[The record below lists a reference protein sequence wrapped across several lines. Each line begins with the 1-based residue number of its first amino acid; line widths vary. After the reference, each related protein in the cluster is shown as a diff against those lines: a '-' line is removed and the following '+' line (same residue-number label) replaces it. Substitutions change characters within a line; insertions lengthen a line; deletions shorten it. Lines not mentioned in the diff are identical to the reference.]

1 MSYVLELANTTGLSG
16 GTPCRI
22 VYTNTPTNALAILS
36 QGTGAVWAEFFKY
49 SIYFQDSTLTA
60 GDTIT
65 YTVYNVDGTV
75 DSVRTPTIRAITGYT
90 DVFEVTFNTWL
101 GGGTDDSDIYATNT
115 QSSLG
120 PIERLAYGSYTDVF
134 DNPSLMTVIDETFGG
149 GGGGTTPYMDVD
161 VYTAGAVANKVI
173 TVKWDNI
180 QDLPP
185 DMYSSSYLV
194 RIGAYYT
201 TAVLDHVQQSMELA
215 TVAYR
220 EKFYQTTWLECCNAQ
235 PDAHHGEI
243 EEQGWFLLTVDLGH
257 HENAD
262 WIVDAQYVFKIEQD
276 GTITNQ
282 TDPDYSGL
290 PQGHS
295 NTDPRS
301 DDEYGS
307 DGSNYVTQDTGQALS
322 IDNLL
327 TKSYALT
334 DTELIAFGQWLW
346 ANDLTPTLYANQVSP
361 IENILSCKRI
371 PFDVA
376 TGSPTTIWLGNINSG
391 KAAKVAS
398 TNHRQVINST
408 PITIPSYTHD
418 FLDMQN
424 NISLYLPYCGIQSI
438 PTGVCYKQAKDTN
451 GIPYIT
457 GRSLKVEYVF
467 DMIYGSCIA
476 CVYIDGVLH
485 GAYNGMCGVDIPLTQ
500 SNRASNELSMQKAG
514 GNMAT
519 GIISSVLSGALGGIG
534 GGIVGAATGAITGAI
549 TSAVGG
555 SLRTKNEAVNMEA
568 HYTTSGGFSSQV
580 ASYMPSNVTLI
591 VEHTLYTEP
600 GEYAHE
606 NGYPCNLCLNISN
619 LSGYTELDGS
629 IEISNIQCLEEERA
643 LLKQALQEGFYL

>member
-1 MSYVLELANTTGLSG
+1 MSYYVEVANSTGMPNSNIIKLEFPTLTPSDALIFVSQMHGLSKDYL
-16 GTPCRI
+16 TLSFI
-22 VYTNTPTNALAILS
+22 V
-36 QGTGAVWAEFFKY
+36 
-49 SIYFQDSTLTA
+49 QDSSLSD
-60 GDTIT
+60 GDTVSFKRIQK
-65 YTVYNVDGTV
+65 DGTV
-75 DSVRTPTIRAITGYT
+75 YDTLTHSAHAVNGYT
-90 DVFEVTFNTWL
+90 DVFWMWTSDL
-101 GGGTDDSDIYATNT
+101 IPYSSTDLYVNNIQTNIGDIEQVVDDYV
-115 QSSLG
+115 
-120 PIERLAYGSYTDVF
+120 GSWDPNQV
-134 DNPSLMTVIDETFGG
+134 PGLMTKIQQYFTG

-201 TAVLDHVQQSMELA
+201 TAVLDHVQQSVELA

-243 EEQGWFLLTVDLGH
+243 ESQGWFLLTVDLGH
-257 HENAD
+257 HENSD

-322 IDNLL
+322 VDNLL

-334 DTELIAFGQWLW
+334 DAELIAFGQWLW

-376 TGSPTTIWLGNINSG
+376 SGTSTTIWLGNINSG
-391 KAAKVAS
+391 KSAKVAS

-424 NISLYLPYCGIQSI
+424 NISIYLPYCGIQSI

-519 GIISSVLSGALGGIG
+519 GIVSSALSGALGGIG

>member
-1 MSYVLELANTTGLSG
+1 MVYSISVRCSAKFAYYGEQPATLQITINYTGTL
-16 GTPCRI
+16 TKDCTY
-22 VYTNTPTNALAILS
+22 YTNTNEFGACLYKASELTIQNSTFTITADNSAIPPVSGSLGNGYQPPNYDYWEFTYPYSLLS
-36 QGTGAVWAEFFKY
+36 VSADVLTTSADKY
-49 SIYFQDSTLTA
+49 ADVNSYLTA
-60 GDTIT
+60 
-65 YTVYNVDGTV
+65 
-75 DSVRTPTIRAITGYT
+75 P
-90 DVFEVTFNTWL
+90 
-101 GGGTDDSDIYATNT
+101 
-115 QSSLG
+115 
-120 PIERLAYGSYTDVF
+120 
-134 DNPSLMTVIDETFGG
+134 PSPPS
-149 GGGGTTPYMDVD
+149 PYMDVD
-161 VYTAGAVANKVI
+161 VYTTGAVANKVI

-243 EEQGWFLLTVDLGH
+243 ENQGWFLLTVDLGH
-257 HENAD
+257 HENSE
-262 WIVDAQYVFKIEQD
+262 WIVDAQYVFKVEQD
-276 GTITNQ
+276 GTLTNQ

-376 TGSPTTIWLGNINSG
+376 SGSPTTIWLGNINSG
-391 KAAKVAS
+391 KSAKVAS

-424 NISLYLPYCGIQSI
+424 NISIYLPYCGIQSI

-606 NGYPCNLCLNISN
+606 NGYPCNLCLNMSN